1 MNEDIKIV
9 QFVQNG
15 QGGSDFCLDDKG
27 NVYKIEYN
35 KRNELTLIK
44 QKVNVITP
52 SWLFY
57 RIVLIARWT
66 VTFINPAQV
75 VLGLIDS
82 CYLKLTL
89 SN

>member
-44 QKVNVITP
+44 QKVNVIIP
-52 SWLFY
+52 S
-57 RIVLIARWT
+57 T
-66 VTFINPAQV
+66 
-75 VLGLIDS
+75 
-82 CYLKLTL
+82 
-89 SN
+89 